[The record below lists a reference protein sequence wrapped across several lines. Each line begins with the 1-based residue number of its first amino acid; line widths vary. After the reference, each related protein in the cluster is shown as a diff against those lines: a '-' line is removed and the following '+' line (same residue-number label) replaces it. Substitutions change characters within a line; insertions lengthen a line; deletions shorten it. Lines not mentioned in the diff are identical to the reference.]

1 MTDHEDDPPS
11 SHVEHFRSADT
22 EPPPAL
28 QEAPTLP
35 PPPVDEALAAAVAS
49 IVIAALSK
57 ELKRIEQRLNGL
69 GTLVH
74 EVRTT
79 QQNADAV
86 LFAVQTG
93 VTGAFDRANEARNAA
108 RDAADGIFELDGKA
122 TQWLAKF
129 ERDMGARVVKI
140 EDYLRKQGFG
150 ENDGS
155 LATAAEGGDA
165 R

>member
-1 MTDHEDDPPS
+1 MTDHEDDIPS

-35 PPPVDEALAAAVAS
+35 PPPVDEALAVAVAS
-49 IVIAALSK
+49 HVIAALAPQLTRLEK
-57 ELKRIEQRLNGL
+57 RVDELALLMN
-69 GTLVH
+69 V
-74 EVRTT
+74 VRTT
-79 QQNADAV
+79 QRNTEPVISAINI
-86 LFAVQTG
+86 G
-93 VTGAFDRANEARNAA
+93 VTGAFKVAGDAVKAA
-108 RDAADGIFELDGKA
+108 QHAADGILELDGKA

-165 R
+165 E